1 MEGWK
6 TIQGYPLLTMSTTA
20 RRAHV
25 ATLLFLYFVRR
36 ISHETGGL
44 SVPCQNYLSYHFP
57 YTKDMV
63 QIRIVNSTS
72 SPRDSDSFRAR
83 MADRREAWNFINYS
97 SFVEQMNNYLGCVLQ
112 WTRKWKSFSFLFC
125 DIKHANILFQILEK
139 LIRDW
144 WRDLS
149 TNWIHQRLIN

>member
-1 MEGWK
+1 MEDDSRVSIVNDVNNCTK
-6 TIQGYPLLTMSTTA
+6 SSRCDAPLPLFRATDISRNGRVICSMSK
-20 RRAHV
+20 
-25 ATLLFLYFVRR
+25 LFIVSF
-36 ISHETGGL
+36 H
-44 SVPCQNYLSYHFP
+44 HP
-57 YTKDMV
+57 YTEDMV

-72 SPRDSDSFRAR
+72 SPHDSDSFRAR
-83 MADRREAWNFINYS
+83 MANRREAWNFINYS

-112 WTRKWKSFSFLFC
+112 WTRKWKSFSFIFC

-144 WRDLS
+144 WRGLS